1 MYAVF
6 AVYSTGDSFSRNDGE
21 YMELVSF
28 HKNKK
33 LALEN
38 QATLEG
44 FNKTVHEGGTVT
56 LKFDSGGS
64 VTRSVRWDGY
74 FESLDYVEVKGFVVM

>member
-6 AVYSTGDSFSRNDGE
+6 AVYSTGYSFSRNDGE

-44 FNKTVHEGGTVT
+44 FNKTAHEGGPGCTGVKSEISPRGWCRRF
-56 LKFDSGGS
+56 LRGS
-64 VTRSVRWDGY
+64 LVNPNP
-74 FESLDYVEVKGFVVM
+74 